1 VSTLPHV
8 TARDIDVGEVSR
20 RARAFAARVSLLAAL
35 LVLGLKGAAWLLT
48 GSVSLLSDAAESL
61 VNVTAAVSL
70 IVALRLAARGPDL
83 EHPYG
88 HQKAEYLSSVF
99 EASLILVAAG
109 AIAVSA
115 FGRLWA
121 PQPLDNVPLGMG
133 VAALAGLL
141 NGGLGAYLLRAG
153 TRLESPALLA
163 NARHVLTDVWTSV
176 GVLLGVGLVVVTGW
190 DRLDPLL
197 ALVVAA
203 YVAREGVRILIA
215 NLSRLMDE
223 RLPEAEER
231 VILDALASHPAVL
244 GFHRLRTRRSG
255 RARFAEVDL
264 FVDPEMSVR
273 AAHDVVAE
281 LEDVVHARL
290 TGLTTTMHVEPFV
303 EGRREGRHVPAE
315 EFAEPAPERPRSGG
329 G

>member
-1 VSTLPHV
+1 MSSLPHV
-8 TARDIDVGEVSR
+8 QSALADAEGPAR

-35 LVLGLKGAAWLLT
+35 LVLGLKGAAWQLT

-70 IVALRLAARGPDL
+70 IVALRLAARGPDF

-115 FGRLWA
+115 FERLWT
-121 PQPLDNVPLGMG
+121 PQPLDNVPLGMSI
-133 VAALAGLL
+133 AAMAGLL
-141 NGGLGAYLLRAG
+141 NGGLGAYLMRAG

-203 YVAREGVRILIA
+203 YVAREGVRILTA

-223 RLPEAEER
+223 RLPDAEER

-255 RARFAEVDL
+255 RARFAEVDV

-273 AAHDVVAE
+273 AAHQVVAE
-281 LEDVVHARL
+281 VEEVVHARL

-303 EGRREGRHVPAE
+303 EGRREGRHPPAE
-315 EFAEPAPERPRSGG
+315 EFAERVPERPRSGEG
-329 G
+329 

>member
-1 VSTLPHV
+1 MSTPPHV
-8 TARDIDVGEVSR
+8 VPIDTGAEEPAR

-35 LVLGLKGAAWLLT
+35 VVLGLKGAAWLLT

-70 IVALRLAARGPDL
+70 LVALRIAARGPDL

-99 EASLILVAAG
+99 EASLILFAAG

-115 FGRLWA
+115 FQRLWA
-121 PQPLDNVPLGMG
+121 PQPLDNVALGMG
-133 VAALAGLL
+133 IATAAGLV
-141 NGGLGAYLLRAG
+141 NGALGAYLSREGA
-153 TRLESPALLA
+153 RWESPALLA
-163 NARHVLTDVWTSV
+163 NGRHVLTDVWTSV
-176 GVLLGVGLVVVTGW
+176 GVLLGVGLVAVTGW
-190 DRLDPLL
+190 ERLDPLL

-203 YVAREGVRILIA
+203 YVAREGVRILTA

-223 RLPEAEER
+223 RLPEPEER
-231 VILDALASHPAVL
+231 VILDALASHPAVV

-273 AAHDVVAE
+273 AAHEVVAE

-290 TGLTTTMHVEPFV
+290 TGLTTTIHVEPFV
-303 EGRREGRHVPAE
+303 EGRREGRHAPAD
-315 EFAEPAPERPRSGG
+315 EFAEPIAGRPGAG
-329 G
+329 EG

>member
-8 TARDIDVGEVSR
+8 KASDIDVGETPR
-20 RARAFAARVSLLAAL
+20 RARAFAARVSLFAAL

-133 VAALAGLL
+133 IAALAGLL

-163 NARHVLTDVWTSV
+163 NARHVLTDVWTSA
-176 GVLLGVGLVVVTGW
+176 GVLVGVGLVVLTGW

-315 EFAEPAPERPRSGG
+315 EFAERAPERPRSGG

>member
-1 VSTLPHV
+1 MAPPPHV
-8 TARDIDVGEVSR
+8 VPTIVDAEASAR
-20 RARAFAARVSLLAAL
+20 RARATAARISLLAAL
-35 LVLGLKGAAWLLT
+35 VVLGLKGAAWLLT

-70 IVALRLAARGPDL
+70 LVALRIAARGPDL

-99 EASLILVAAG
+99 EASLILLAAG

-115 FGRLWA
+115 FQRLWA
-121 PQPLDNVPLGMG
+121 PQPLENVPLGLS
-133 VAALAGLL
+133 VALLAGLL
-141 NGGLGAYLLRAG
+141 NAGLGVYLSRVGA
-153 TRLESPALLA
+153 RLESPALIA
-163 NARHVLTDVWTSV
+163 NGRHVLTDVWTSV
-176 GVLLGVGLVVVTGW
+176 GVLLGVGLVAVTGFE
-190 DRLDPLL
+190 RLDPLL

-203 YVAREGVRILIA
+203 YVAREGVRILTA

-231 VILDALASHPAVL
+231 VILDALASHPAVA

-273 AAHDVVAE
+273 AAHEVVAE
-281 LEDVVHARL
+281 VEQVVHARL
-290 TGLTTTMHVEPFV
+290 KGLTTTMHVEPFV
-303 EGRREGRHVPAE
+303 EGVREGRHAPAE
-315 EFAEPAPERPRSGG
+315 EFAERGVGRPRAGEG
-329 G
+329 